1 LGIDRGL
8 VIIGKAHGRE
18 SSDRGL
24 LEPQTAACYSGKW
37 EGEGTFMVFEQVCGF
52 LRDAMSKVPV
62 VPLSSDEKR
71 QITELA
77 ERMKEILVSAV
88 ERQQHQA
95 Q

>member
-1 LGIDRGL
+1 
-8 VIIGKAHGRE
+8 
-18 SSDRGL
+18 
-24 LEPQTAACYSGKW
+24 
-37 EGEGTFMVFEQVCGF
+37 MVFEQVCGF